1 MKNMKKM
8 LIAAI
13 AVLGITVTSQAQ
25 TTTTLNVKLHPIQ
38 TLVVNPA
45 QSQVDLNYSSTEDY
59 LNGVVST
66 QEDHLKIYS
75 TGGFQVKVRSAS
87 SNLESSSDAVT
98 STLAANTIQISASN
112 GTEGIN
118 EAEFF
123 STELQDN
130 VDEGLIIKSLVGGVD
145 KTFNVEYR
153 GAGANQYVNLY
164 NSAETPTVYSTVVT
178 YTITAL

>member
-1 MKNMKKM
+1 MKKF
-8 LIAAI
+8 LVAAI
-13 AVLGITVTSQAQ
+13 AVLGVTFTSQAQ

-45 QSQVDLNYSSTEDY
+45 QNQVDLDYHSTGDY

-66 QEDHLKIYS
+66 QQDHLSIYS
-75 TGGFQVKVRSAS
+75 TGGFQVKVKSAS
-87 SNLESSSDAVT
+87 NNLESGSNAVT
-98 STLAANTIQISASN
+98 STLAANTIQILASN
-112 GTEGIN
+112 GTEGIS
-118 EAEFF
+118 EAEFS

-130 VDEGLIIKSLVGGVD
+130 VNEGLIIKSLVGGVD
-145 KTFNVEYR
+145 KTFNIEYK

-164 NSAETPTVYSTVVT
+164 NSAENPTVYSTVVT

>member
-1 MKNMKKM
+1 MKKF
-8 LIAAI
+8 LVAAI
-13 AVLGITVTSQAQ
+13 AVLGVTFTSQAQ

-45 QSQVDLNYSSTEDY
+45 QNQVDLNYQSTGDY
-59 LNGVVST
+59 LNGVSST

-75 TGGFQVKVRSAS
+75 TGGFQVKVKSAS
-87 SNLESSSDAVT
+87 DNLESSSNAVT

-112 GTEGIN
+112 GSEGITG
-118 EAEFF
+118 AEFF

-130 VDEGLIIKSLVGGVD
+130 VNEGLIIKSTVGGVD
-145 KTFNVEYR
+145 KTFNVQYQ
-153 GAGANQYVNLY
+153 GAGGDQYVNLY
-164 NSAETPTVYSTVVT
+164 NSAENPTVYSTVVT